1 MKIAI
6 VEDEAKE
13 QEIIVKYIGEW
24 AEARRELV
32 EFRCFPSSES
42 FLFAWEDGKDYRLLV
57 LDIEMGGMNG
67 LGLAEKVRLEDREV
81 PILFVTGYDEYMQ
94 RGYDVSALH
103 YLMKPVDKERLFQA
117 LDRMAEAKR
126 EEGESL
132 VLNGADEVRRV
143 QTGSILYVEAAG
155 HGSVMHKCTWDG
167 AFPLRESLGEI
178 EKRVNGIPEIVKCHR
193 AYLVNLRFVSA
204 IRNAELIL
212 DNGERLA
219 VSRTR
224 VKQVQRE
231 FLRYYKSR

>member
-155 HGSVMHKCTWDG
+155 HGSVMHTWDG

>member
-103 YLMKPVDKERLFQA
+103 YLMKPVDREKLFRT
-117 LDRMAEAKR
+117 LDRAYERSVRDMQYLTLKMPDTVVR
-126 EEGESL
+126 VPFGEIRWL
-132 VLNGADEVRRV
+132 EVRQNYVTVHADRDYTLKAPLWDFENQLSSDSSFYRV
-143 QTGSILYVEAAG
+143 GRSYI
-155 HGSVMHKCTWDG
+155 
-167 AFPLRESLGEI
+167 
-178 EKRVNGIPEIVKCHR
+178 
-193 AYLVNLRFVSA
+193 VNLRC
-204 IRNAELIL
+204 I
-212 DNGERLA
+212 
-219 VSRTR
+219 
-224 VKQVQRE
+224 KQVMKKEILLMDSTVIPLPRGMYEPLNRE
-231 FLRYYKSR
+231 IIKRL

>member
-1 MKIAI
+1 M
-6 VEDEAKE
+6 
-13 QEIIVKYIGEW
+13 
-24 AEARRELV
+24 
-32 EFRCFPSSES
+32 
-42 FLFAWEDGKDYRLLV
+42 
-57 LDIEMGGMNG
+57 
-67 LGLAEKVRLEDREV
+67 
-81 PILFVTGYDEYMQ
+81 
-94 RGYDVSALH
+94 SALH

-143 QTGSILYVEAAG
+143 QTGSILYAG
-155 HGSVMHKCTWDG
+155 HGSVMHTWDG

-178 EKRVNGIPEIVKCHR
+178 ENRVNGIPGIVKCHR

>member
-32 EFRCFPSSES
+32 EFSCFPSSES

-103 YLMKPVDKERLFQA
+103 YLMKPVDREKLFRT
-117 LDRMAEAKR
+117 LDRAYERSVRDMQYLTLKMPDTVVR
-126 EEGESL
+126 VPFGEIRWL
-132 VLNGADEVRRV
+132 EVRQNYVTVHADRDYTLKAPLWDFENQLSSDSSFYRV
-143 QTGSILYVEAAG
+143 GRSYI
-155 HGSVMHKCTWDG
+155 
-167 AFPLRESLGEI
+167 
-178 EKRVNGIPEIVKCHR
+178 
-193 AYLVNLRFVSA
+193 VNLRC
-204 IRNAELIL
+204 I
-212 DNGERLA
+212 
-219 VSRTR
+219 
-224 VKQVQRE
+224 KQVMKKEILLMDSTVIPLPRGMYEPLNRE
-231 FLRYYKSR
+231 IIKRL

>member
-1 MKIAI
+1 M
-6 VEDEAKE
+6 
-13 QEIIVKYIGEW
+13 
-24 AEARRELV
+24 
-32 EFRCFPSSES
+32 
-42 FLFAWEDGKDYRLLV
+42 
-57 LDIEMGGMNG
+57 
-67 LGLAEKVRLEDREV
+67 
-81 PILFVTGYDEYMQ
+81 
-94 RGYDVSALH
+94 
-103 YLMKPVDKERLFQA
+103 DKERLFQA

-126 EEGESL
+126 EEGINL

-155 HGSVMHKCTWDG
+155 HGSVMHTWDG

-178 EKRVNGIPEIVKCHR
+178 EKRVNGVPGIAKCHR

-212 DNGERLA
+212 DNGERLP

-224 VKQVQRE
+224 IKQVQRE

>member
-42 FLFAWEDGKDYRLLV
+42 FLFAWEDAKDYRLLV

-155 HGSVMHKCTWDG
+155 HGSVMHTWDG

-178 EKRVNGIPEIVKCHR
+178 EKRVNGIPEIVRCHR